1 MFCKTSL
8 FFSQCLCKH
17 HLFALHGPLIKR
29 VILWARHAC
38 VPDVFT
44 AVVLLSECIH
54 MWSLMNLFFSSSNRE
69 EGVSL
74 DQKEHKGQKERRG
87 NR

>member
-1 MFCKTSL
+1 
-8 FFSQCLCKH
+8 
-17 HLFALHGPLIKR
+17 
-29 VILWARHAC
+29 
-38 VPDVFT
+38 
-44 AVVLLSECIH
+44 